1 MRSALFW
8 VIAIFLV
15 GTLVVVT
22 MLPHAHHTDTVT
34 QSAPASAQSAPAA
47 RQVAPRTMVP
57 PETNTPVATHLD
69 ALRRG
74 IPINQETTP
83 LAMAREENNDVPRER
98 NYPMQPPTIPHSI
111 DNYQVDK
118 NYNRCL
124 MCHTR
129 ANAAKFNAPAIAAS
143 HYVTRSGQVLA
154 EISPRRYFCTQC
166 HVPQT
171 NAKPLVGNIYQYDTA
186 AIQAAAKNGQ

>member
-8 VIAIFLV
+8 IIAIFLV
-15 GTLVVVT
+15 GTLIVVT
-22 MLPHAHHTDTVT
+22 MLPGAHQTGSTA
-34 QSAPASAQSAPAA
+34 QSPPAAAASAPAP
-47 RQVAPRTMVP
+47 RQVAAKVMVP
-57 PETNTPVATHLD
+57 PETNTPVATNLD
-69 ALRRG
+69 GLRRG
-74 IPINQETTP
+74 IPINQEAMP
-83 LAMAREENNDVPRER
+83 LPMAQVENNDVPRER

-143 HYVTRSGQVLA
+143 HYITRDGHVLA
-154 EISPRRYFCTQC
+154 DISPRRYFCVQC

-171 NAKPLVGNIYQYDTA
+171 QARPLVGNTYQYDTA
-186 AIQAAAKNGQ
+186 ALQAAAKNGQ

>member
-8 VIAIFLV
+8 VIAILLV
-15 GTLVVVT
+15 GTLIVVT
-22 MLPHAHHTDTVT
+22 MLPGTHHTEAVT
-34 QSAPASAQSAPAA
+34 QTSPAPAQSAPMA
-47 RQVAPRTMVP
+47 RQVKPRTIVS
-57 PETNTPVATHLD
+57 PETNTPVATNLD
-69 ALRRG
+69 AMRRG
-74 IPINQETTP
+74 IPIDQEAQP
-83 LAMAREENNDVPRER
+83 LAMARVENSDVPRER

-129 ANAAKFNAPAIAAS
+129 ANAAKFGAPAIAAS
-143 HYVTRSGQVLA
+143 HYLTREGEVLA

-171 NAKPLVGNIYQYDTA
+171 NAKPLVTNTYRYDTA
-186 AIQAAAKNGQ
+186 VTQPPSKNGQ

>member
-8 VIAIFLV
+8 FIAIFLV
-15 GTLVVVT
+15 GTLIVAT
-22 MLPHAHHTDTVT
+22 MLPGARQTGTAT
-34 QSAPASAQSAPAA
+34 QTPPAA
-47 RQVAPRTMVP
+47 AASTPAPRQVAVKVMLP
-57 PETNTPVATHLD
+57 PETNTPVATNLD
-69 ALRRG
+69 GLRRG
-74 IPINQETTP
+74 IPVNQEAMP
-83 LAMAREENNDVPRER
+83 LPMARVENNDVPRER

-118 NYNRCL
+118 NSNRCL

-143 HYVTRSGQVLA
+143 HYVTREGHVLA
-154 EISPRRYFCTQC
+154 DISPRRYFCIQC

-171 NAKPLVGNIYQYDTA
+171 DAKPLVGNTFQYDTA
-186 AIQAAAKNGQ
+186 VTQAADKNEP

>member
-1 MRSALFW
+1 MRSAMFW
-8 VIAIFLV
+8 VIGMLLV

-22 MLPHAHHTDTVT
+22 MLPHLHPAQTAV
-34 QSAPASAQSAPAA
+34 QPSPAPAQNASVV
-47 RQVAPRTMVP
+47 RQVKPRTVVP

-69 ALRRG
+69 AMRRG
-74 IPINQETTP
+74 IPINQEAVP
-83 LAMAREENNDVPRER
+83 LAMARDENNDVPRER

-129 ANAAKFNAPAIAAS
+129 ANAAKFGAPAIAAS
-143 HYVTRSGQVLA
+143 HYLTREGEVLA

-171 NAKPLVGNIYQYDTA
+171 NAKPLVPNTYQYDTA
-186 AIQAAAKNGQ
+186 AIPTPTKNGH

>member
-1 MRSALFW
+1 MRNVPFW
-8 VIAIFLV
+8 TAAILLV
-15 GTLVVVT
+15 GALIVVT
-22 MLPHAHHTDTVT
+22 LLPRIHPNASTPTAT
-34 QSAPASAQSAPAA
+34 SAVAPGP
-47 RQVAPRTMVP
+47 RGVAPRGTAP
-57 PETNTPVATHLD
+57 PATSTPVATNLD

-74 IPINQETTP
+74 IPIDQEATP
-83 LAMAREENNDVPRER
+83 LPMARVENNDTPRER

-129 ANAAKFNAPAIAAS
+129 ANAAKYNAPAIAAS
-143 HYVTRSGQVLA
+143 HYLTRDGEVLA
-154 EISPRRYFCTQC
+154 EISPRRYFCIQC

-171 NAKPLVGNIYQYDTA
+171 DAKPLVGNSYQYDTTVT
-186 AIQAAAKNGQ
+186 QTAAKNGP

>member
-1 MRSALFW
+1 
-8 VIAIFLV
+8 
-15 GTLVVVT
+15 
-22 MLPHAHHTDTVT
+22 MLPHIHHEETAT
-34 QSAPASAQSAPAA
+34 QSPPASAQSAPVA
-47 RQVAPRTMVP
+47 RQVASRATVP
-57 PETNTPVATHLD
+57 PETNTPVATNLD

-74 IPINQETTP
+74 IPINQEAMP
-83 LAMAREENNDVPRER
+83 LPMAAVENNDVPRER

-143 HYVTRSGQVLA
+143 HYVTREGQVLA
-154 EISPRRYFCTQC
+154 QISPRRYFCTQC

-171 NAKPLVGNIYQYDTA
+171 NAKPLVGNTYQYDTA
-186 AIQAAAKNGQ
+186 VIQAAAKNGQ

>member
-1 MRSALFW
+1 MRNMMFW
-8 VIAIFLV
+8 IVAVFLV
-15 GTLVVVT
+15 GTLIVVT
-22 MLPHAHHTDTVT
+22 MLPHIHPTA
-34 QSAPASAQSAPAA
+34 SAPTSPPAAAQSTATV
-47 RQVAPRTMVP
+47 RQVAPRVTAP
-57 PETNTPVATHLD
+57 PETNTPVATNLD

-74 IPINQETTP
+74 IPIDQESTP
-83 LAMAREENNDVPRER
+83 LPMAQVENNDVARER

-129 ANAAKFNAPAIAAS
+129 ANAAKFGAPAIAAS
-143 HYVTRSGQVLA
+143 HYVTRNGEVLA
-154 EISPRRYFCTQC
+154 EISPRRYFCIQC

-171 NAKPLVGNIYQYDTA
+171 NAKPLVGNSYQYDTA
-186 AIQAAAKNGQ
+186 ATQAAKSGP